1 MPLTISSD
9 GLTSQSGIDM
19 QTLRAAWSPWVPES
33 RAESPS
39 RNASAF
45 DPAPVSKGLGELF
58 DWAWQS
64 PNNLAAASLKSVCSA
79 FVRGLRDDG
88 RSPEQV
94 LVAVKR
100 EITERGRLHL
110 RPSLCIPMPT
120 ERDRSRASAYAQ
132 LFHWFLEAYF
142 EQ

>member
-1 MPLTISSD
+1 
-9 GLTSQSGIDM
+9 M
-19 QTLRAAWSPWVPES
+19 QALRAAWSPWVPES
-33 RAESPS
+33 RVESTS
-39 RNASAF
+39 RNATVF

-58 DWAWQS
+58 DWSWQS
-64 PNNLAAASLKSVCSA
+64 PDSVASASLKNVCSA
-79 FVRGLRDDG
+79 FVHRLRDDG

-100 EITERGRLHL
+100 EITERGGLHL
-110 RPSLCIPMPT
+110 RPSLCVPMPT
-120 ERDRSRASAYAQ
+120 ERDQSRATAYAQ